1 MREYFIFFT
10 LDGRV
15 IVFPYVNSYSN
26 FNTSFHKEQDNTP
39 NANMADLSV
48 GPGLA
53 ARKRG

>member
-48 GPGLA
+48 GLGLA